1 MIGYCPHF
9 EEVMELENCYF
20 CHSKINMS
28 ERIEDQLTL
37 TQKYIL
43 LLLEAN
49 NDEPIT
55 GKVWFQKELFL
66 VAQNI
71 PRLETETD
79 FEGSFMGPFS
89 ENANS
94 ELDQLRIE
102 GLVQLN
108 GKIKLTQEGKQVT
121 QRVKIKASQQ
131 TKDILSAMKSFIND
145 LPEDEMLA
153 FVYFSYPQMTEESIV
168 FEEIKQRRVRLALN
182 LYSKKKVS
190 IGKAAIIAGFCQE
203 DFIEKAKTCGIS
215 VFAE

>member
-1 MIGYCPHF
+1 
-9 EEVMELENCYF
+9 L
-20 CHSKINMS
+20 S

-43 LLLEAN
+43 LLLESN
-49 NDEPIT
+49 SEEPIT

-66 VAQNI
+66 VSQNI

-79 FEGSFMGPFS
+79 FEASLMGPFS

-108 GKIKLTQEGKQVT
+108 GSIKLTIEGKQVT
-121 QRVKIKASQQ
+121 QRVKTKASQQ
-131 TKDILSAMKSFIND
+131 TKDILSEMKSFVND

-168 FEEIKQRRVRLALN
+168 FEEIKQRRVQLALS
-182 LYSKKKVS
+182 LYRKKKVS
-190 IGKAAIIAGFCQE
+190 IGKAAMIAGMCQE
-203 DFIEKAKTCGIS
+203 DFIAKAKSSGMCIFS
-215 VFAE
+215 E